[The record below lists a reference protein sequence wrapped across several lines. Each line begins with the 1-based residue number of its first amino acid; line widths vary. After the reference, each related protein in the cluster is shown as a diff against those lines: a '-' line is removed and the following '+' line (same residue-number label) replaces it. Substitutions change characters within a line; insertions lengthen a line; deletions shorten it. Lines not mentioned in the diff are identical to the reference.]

1 MEYESNE
8 TLGGIVNRTKAL
20 LLVKNKE
27 DDALNPTTT
36 QDRHQKKEK
45 KQNHNDR
52 ESEHLRIVAQRRW
65 ATVLVT
71 LAVLFFV
78 IQSSLVF
85 VINYAIHPSVPTP
98 NTDKLFGEFQ
108 LPLADIVQDTVPFVQ
123 DWFQKRQTG
132 VMKNP
137 SKKNGD
143 NMVLLDNAQVTSTAS
158 IPSENTAPLTN
169 VTNTSFCL
177 EFYFQGMKE
186 FIPTTSPSYV
196 RLVLQNFG
204 GSMYRSPRIQEALHD
219 LLTEPQDLQAMYEE
233 SQKCLSDNQP
243 FVALACVASDFVAP
257 PNLTDVETQIIFQY
271 LVNFSAVLEA
281 LTMFLEK
288 DFQALNEMV
297 EAMVTSRRKEFEL
310 YVEEKYAENS
320 ADYEFY
326 LAKYQTMSM
335 AAQSLLDSMAQNRIP
350 KKTDYDKLVQL
361 NILEAVK
368 LDLKYKRE
376 ENARAGLALAATAKV
391 GTYFESHEVLTKL
404 SKEWI
409 DAYIAWNFVFV
420 LTSATAASDR
430 LGKLLIPSISCTGDL
445 YVKERFIQRRVIS
458 LALSLVHMY
467 APPQDVEITRTA
479 IQDTI
484 TPKEASILQLF
495 YDDFGREN
503 TMFSDD
509 EHPLAG
515 ALGQS
520 NIENII
526 LTDPDQETVWKMLYN
541 VCGEI
546 CHGPSWKITDSGLTS
561 ILFDETDDFYIYLGF
576 INWISVVCTGI
587 GLEVFMVLFV
597 LKNGWTTAHEK
608 QWKVAQFLF
617 PILALVTLGLASAR
631 NYLSL
636 LTLVIG
642 CWKVRVCAVVRKKS
656 VPLY

>member
-36 QDRHQKKEK
+36 QDRRHQKKEK

-52 ESEHLRIVAQRRW
+52 ENEHLRIVAQRRW

-98 NTDKLFGEFQ
+98 NTDKLFGELQ
-108 LPLADIVQDTVPFVQ
+108 LHLADIVQDTVPFVQ

-169 VTNTSFCL
+169 VTNTSSCL

-257 PNLTDVETQIIFQY
+257 PNLTDVETKIVFQY

-297 EAMVTSRRKEFEL
+297 EAMVMSRRKEVEL

-320 ADYEFY
+320 ADYEFS
-326 LAKYQTMSM
+326 LAKYQTMSVT
-335 AAQSLLDSMAQNRIP
+335 AQYLLDSKAQNRISVSENI
-350 KKTDYDKLVQL
+350 DDNKLMQL

-368 LDLKYKRE
+368 LDLKYRRE
-376 ENARAGLALAATAKV
+376 ENARAGLALAATAKDGIIWSRTISSTSLAKSGLMRILH
-391 GTYFESHEVLTKL
+391 GT
-404 SKEWI
+404 
-409 DAYIAWNFVFV
+409 
-420 LTSATAASDR
+420 
-430 LGKLLIPSISCTGDL
+430 L
-445 YVKERFIQRRVIS
+445 YLFSLQRRQKID
-458 LALSLVHMY
+458 L
-467 APPQDVEITRTA
+467 
-479 IQDTI
+479 
-484 TPKEASILQLF
+484 
-495 YDDFGREN
+495 EN
-503 TMFSDD
+503 
-509 EHPLAG
+509 
-515 ALGQS
+515 
-520 NIENII
+520 
-526 LTDPDQETVWKMLYN
+526 
-541 VCGEI
+541 C
-546 CHGPSWKITDSGLTS
+546 
-561 ILFDETDDFYIYLGF
+561 
-576 INWISVVCTGI
+576 
-587 GLEVFMVLFV
+587 
-597 LKNGWTTAHEK
+597 
-608 QWKVAQFLF
+608 
-617 PILALVTLGLASAR
+617 
-631 NYLSL
+631 
-636 LTLVIG
+636 
-642 CWKVRVCAVVRKKS
+642 
-656 VPLY
+656 